1 MVCVAWLLIWFGV
14 IGATARLTKLV
25 TTDEIALPFRQWVIN
40 GFGPMSFGAR
50 LILCKWCVSVWL
62 AMPTTFLGFLGTLFL
77 DDGLLTPTRLVI
89 FLLLVPTAAQIA
101 AMVTPNQEG

>member
-14 IGATARLTKLV
+14 IGTTSRLTKLV

-40 GFGPMSFGAR
+40 KFGPMSFAAK

-62 AMPTTFLGFLGTLFL
+62 AVPVTLFAFMATLFL
-77 DDGLLTPTRLVI
+77 TDGLPFFPRLVI
-89 FLLLVPTAAQIA
+89 AFLLIPTAAQVA
-101 AMVTPNQEG
+101 AMITPNQES